1 VPCVLCALRH
11 TASGPCSPCLP
22 PLPLSNARGC
32 ARMRIGLGDFSRVA
46 VVTVVA
52 SGGGWFPQAPAQ
64 APAPFDML
72 AQDLKVRHALEMAS
86 QLAARAFRPPTAVPA
101 PQSLAGAPGDLR
113 QLGGG
118 VSFDKL
124 EQARPQPQAQPQD
137 DECDNDDDNDD
148 DNDSDDAGMVIDD
161 E

>member
-1 VPCVLCALRH
+1 M
-11 TASGPCSPCLP
+11 T
-22 PLPLSNARGC
+22 
-32 ARMRIGLGDFSRVA
+32 SRDLLL
-46 VVTVVA
+46 VTVVA

-101 PQSLAGAPGDLR
+101 PQSLAGTPGDLR

-118 VSFDKL
+118 VSFNKL

-148 DNDSDDAGMVIDD
+148 DNDNADSDDAGMVIDD

>member
-1 VPCVLCALRH
+1 MPCALKLCALRL
-11 TASGPCSPCLP
+11 SGSCSPCSPSLRAR
-22 PLPLSNARGC
+22 PLSNVRVC
-32 ARMRIGLGDFSRVA
+32 ARMRIDLVTSRELLL
-46 VVTVVA
+46 VTVVA

-72 AQDLKVRHALEMAS
+72 QM
-86 QLAARAFRPPTAVPA
+86 LAARAFRPPTAVPA
-101 PQSLAGAPGDLR
+101 PQSLAGVPGDLK

-118 VSFDKL
+118 VSLDKL
-124 EQARPQPQAQPQD
+124 VQARAQPQAQPQD

-148 DNDSDDAGMVIDD
+148 DNDNADSDDAGMVIDD